1 MREGQ
6 ETMNN
11 IIETHQLKK
20 SFQTRQ
26 NKDRKPQIVE
36 AVRGIDLAVRPG
48 EIYGFLGPNG
58 AGKTTPLR
66 MLATLIPPSSGQAK
80 IAGYDLAR
88 ESKQIRS
95 VIGYVSQTGGADA
108 TATGRENLML
118 QAQLHGLSRQDSE
131 QHTNALLDVLELV
144 SFADRLVKTYSGG
157 QRRRLDL
164 ALGMVHHPRLL
175 FLDEPTTGLDPQSRA
190 HLWEEV
196 RRLRAEGTTIFLTTH
211 YLEEADTLA
220 DRLGIMDDGL
230 IVAEG
235 TPESLK
241 QQIAGDVITFGL
253 KSNNGTHHKLETLFR
268 QQPYVREVHPGDNQL
283 QLYVERGEENLP
295 ALLHVL
301 DAAGLTVQR
310 VALARP
316 SLDDV
321 FLRKTGRSLREEHA

>member
-1 MREGQ
+1 
-6 ETMNN
+6 MNP

-20 SFQTRQ
+20 EFRVRQ
-26 NKDRKPQIVE
+26 SKERQPQIIE
-36 AVRGIDLAVRPG
+36 AVKGIDLVVRAG
-48 EIYGFLGPNG
+48 EIFGFLGPNG
-58 AGKTTPLR
+58 AGKTTTLR
-66 MLATLIPPSSGQAK
+66 MLATLIPPSSGQAT

-88 ESKQIRS
+88 EAKQIRS
-95 VIGYVSQTGGADA
+95 CIGYVSQAGGADV

-118 QAQLHGLSRQDSE
+118 QAQLHGLSRRDAE
-131 QHTNALLDVLELV
+131 QHTNALLDVLELEAL
-144 SFADRLVKTYSGG
+144 ADRLVKTYSGG

-164 ALGMVHHPRLL
+164 ALGMVHRPRLL

-190 HLWEEV
+190 RLWDEV
-196 RRLRAEGTTIFLTTH
+196 RRLRADGTTIFLTTH
-211 YLEEADTLA
+211 YLEEADALA

-241 QQIAGDVITFGL
+241 QQIAGDVITFGV
-253 KSNNGTHHKLETLFR
+253 KSSNGTRQKLEALFC
-268 QQPYVREVHPGDNQL
+268 QQPYVREVHPADNQI

-295 ALLHVL
+295 ALLHLL
-301 DAAGLTVQR
+301 DAAGLAVQR
-310 VALARP
+310 VALTRP